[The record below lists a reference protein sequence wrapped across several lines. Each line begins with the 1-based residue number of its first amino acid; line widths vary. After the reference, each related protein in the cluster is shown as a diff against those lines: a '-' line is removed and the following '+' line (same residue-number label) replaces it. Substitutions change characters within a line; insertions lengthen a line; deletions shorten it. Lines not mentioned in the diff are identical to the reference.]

1 MKMKL
6 PPFLK
11 SRKFNGFEIAPTD
24 RVLTLGRTG
33 SGKSTLLRQIAHWRY
48 DNGALVIVIDP
59 KGEFVVTDN
68 DQIVTEPAELQS
80 INTKPK
86 NGKIRPVVYRPD
98 PDFDDPVFY
107 ESVFAWVYRLKNC
120 VVLIDECYS
129 VYGGSLSNSRN
140 LRALLTRGRSL
151 GIATYVATQ
160 RPRNIPL
167 EILTESEHR
176 FVFRLDLADDRRRAF
191 EITAREEF
199 LQPVPERYSFRYHY
213 AEMETD
219 QPLPKPMRL
228 QIKER

>member
-1 MKMKL
+1 M
-6 PPFLK
+6 
-11 SRKFNGFEIAPTD
+11 
-24 RVLTLGRTG
+24 
-33 SGKSTLLRQIAHWRY
+33 
-48 DNGALVIVIDP
+48 IVIDP
-59 KGEFVVTDN
+59 KGEFVVTNN
-68 DQIVTEPAELQS
+68 DQIVTEPAGLQS
-80 INTKPK
+80 IDTKPK

-107 ESVFAWVYRLKNC
+107 ENVFAWVYRLKNC

-176 FVFRLDLADDRRRAF
+176 FV
-191 EITAREEF
+191 
-199 LQPVPERYSFRYHY
+199 
-213 AEMETD
+213 
-219 QPLPKPMRL
+219 
-228 QIKER
+228 